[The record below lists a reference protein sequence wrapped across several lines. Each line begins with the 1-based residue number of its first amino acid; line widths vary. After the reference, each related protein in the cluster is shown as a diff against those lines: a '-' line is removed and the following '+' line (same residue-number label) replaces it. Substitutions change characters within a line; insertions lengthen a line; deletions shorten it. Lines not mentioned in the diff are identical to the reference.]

1 MGRYSI
7 KEVETLSGLK
17 AHTLRIWE
25 QRYHILKPERT
36 DTNIR
41 YYSDEQ
47 LKLILNISTLN
58 KQGMK
63 ISKIANLSQSELNK
77 LVQEISNEGATTD
90 ILQDGFTR
98 AMIDFD
104 EAQFEKTLST
114 AIMRHGFETAFIDLV
129 FPIMVR
135 AGVLWSAG
143 TIHASQEHFISNLIR
158 RKISTAID
166 SQYVKPDAKS
176 KKFVLFLPEGE
187 THELVLLFTEYLL
200 RKRNH
205 HVAYIGNSVPYADIE
220 FIQQAFKPDY
230 LVTFFSIPLSGIT
243 VAEYIKNLSNSFPKQ
258 KLMIGGK
265 QVENLKAPAKNVSII
280 QSAKDLLS
288 IIG

>member
-7 KEVETLSGLK
+7 KEVESLSGLK

-41 YYSDEQ
+41 YYTDEQ

-58 KQGMK
+58 KRGMK
-63 ISKIANLSQSELNK
+63 ISKIAGLSQKELNK
-77 LVQEISNEGATTD
+77 LVEEISNEGGTPD
-90 ILQDGFTR
+90 VLQDGLLR
-98 AMIDFD
+98 SMIDFD

-114 AIMRHGFETAFIDLV
+114 AVVKHGFENAFIDLV
-129 FPIMVR
+129 FPLLIK
-135 AGVLWSAG
+135 AGILWSAG

-158 RKISTAID
+158 RKISAAID
-166 SQYVKPDAKS
+166 SQYVKPDEKTR
-176 KKFVLFLPEGE
+176 KFVLFLPEGE
-187 THELVLLFTEYLL
+187 THELVLLFIEYLL

-205 HVAYIGNSVPYADIE
+205 NVAYIGNSVPYTDIE

-230 LVTFFSIPLSGIT
+230 LVTFFSIPLTETS
-243 VAEYIKNLSNSFPKQ
+243 VPEYIESLSVSFPAQ
-258 KLMIGGK
+258 KLIIGGK
-265 QVENLKAPAKNVSII
+265 QVENLINLPKNVILI
-280 QSAKDLLS
+280 HSAADLLEV
-288 IIG
+288 IG

>member
-7 KEVETLSGLK
+7 KEVESLSGLK

-41 YYSDEQ
+41 YYNDDQ

-58 KQGMK
+58 KKGMK
-63 ISKIANLSQSELNK
+63 ISKIANLSQNELNK
-77 LVQEISNEGATTD
+77 LVEEIANEGGTAD
-90 ILQDGFTR
+90 ILQDGLLR
-98 AMIDFD
+98 SMIDFD

-114 AIMRHGFETAFIDLV
+114 AVVKFGFEEAFINLV
-129 FPIMVR
+129 FPMMVR

-143 TIHASQEHFISNLIR
+143 AIHASQEHFISNLIR
-158 RKISTAID
+158 RKISAAID
-166 SQYVKPDAKS
+166 SQYVKADDKA

-187 THELVLLFTEYLL
+187 IHELVLLFTEYLL

-205 HVAYIGNSVPYADIE
+205 NVAYIGNSVPYADIE
-220 FIQQAFKPDY
+220 FIQQSFKPDY
-230 LVTFFSIPLSGIT
+230 LVTFFSIPLNETS
-243 VAEYIKNLSNSFPKQ
+243 VQEYIENLAISFPAQ
-258 KLMIGGK
+258 KLIIGGK
-265 QVENLKAPAKNVSII
+265 QVENLTNLPKNVSVVHT
-280 QSAKDLLS
+280 AADLLKV
-288 IIG
+288 IG